1 MSFVLFPLGVARHAG
16 FLESNVYGEQ
26 SNPDPSQHGE
36 WQPVPDHQSEA
47 AINHHFSEVI
57 GVADVAERDAMIRVY
72 DVSGNVIE
80 THEHKSDF
88 WEP

>member
-1 MSFVLFPLGVARHAG
+1 MSFVWFPLGVGRHAG

-26 SNPDPSQHGE
+26 SNPDPSQRGE
-36 WQPVPDHQSEA
+36 WQPVPDDQSEA

-57 GVADVAERDAMIRVY
+57 GVADVAERDAVIRVY
-72 DVSGNVIE
+72 DVAGNVIE